1 VARVQRILMAFFHQA
16 VNEHRRETPAFT
28 DIVIASA
35 SERFEPRLVAHF
47 SNGRRTSVTVRA
59 YDFYRFLQRHLAWDL
74 SDVRA
79 IYAQM
84 VENRIAARESHAR
97 GLRLLEENLS
107 PAQRNQYK
115 RCGYFDVVGGETGG
129 RYRIKYGFEMN
140 VELLDTKGSVVH
152 SLCFM
157 PEGELAVGD
166 VMLAQKL
173 ALELFESQTLEVANS
188 FSSAHPLFG
197 PMP

>member
-1 VARVQRILMAFFHQA
+1 MDLFHRA
-16 VNEHRRETPAFT
+16 IGGHRREAPALA
-28 DIVIASA
+28 DIIIASA
-35 SERFEPRLVAHF
+35 SERFEPRIVAHF

-84 VENRIAARESHAR
+84 VENRIAAREAHAR

-140 VELLDTKGSVVH
+140 VEQLDANGRVMR

-166 VMLAQKL
+166 VMLVQKL

-188 FSSAHPLFG
+188 FSSAHPPFG